1 MEIIQ
6 WRENVMIWVTWATWL
21 RPQFLSLRGLPHLLQ
36 PPQQT
41 SVFPFTEDSH
51 LFTFSFFSQ
60 HIVF

>member
-6 WRENVMIWVTWATWL
+6 WRENVMIWVRGVTWL

-36 PPQQT
+36 PPQRT
-41 SVFPFTEDSH
+41 SVLSFTEDSL

-60 HIVF
+60 RIVF